1 MNNEQLH
8 KGTLSLHS
16 AGSGTKMRKY
26 RIKYRPPHSTF
37 LVIVHYSSVIVC
49 YDFYKYQSEYKIFA
63 NRIGI
68 GNPVLYTIE
77 LRIQYKAG
85 SKDGEFL

>member
-1 MNNEQLH
+1 M
-8 KGTLSLHS
+8 
-16 AGSGTKMRKY
+16 
-26 RIKYRPPHSTF
+26 
-37 LVIVHYSSVIVC
+37 SSS
-49 YDFYKYQSEYKIFA
+49 FFFHKYQSEYKIFA

-77 LRIQYKAG
+77 LRIQYKAW